1 MAKQPP
7 ALSMSSL
14 IANDAPLLSPV
25 AMGDSWDHPDSFV
38 YPYYMPLSPAAS
50 PDAASPVQPAKILKM
65 RMSPDA
71 SQEQESLCLPTSQVF
86 DLSDPA
92 PAQAPVAVQEHP
104 QPALDEESPAH
115 PAVAAIASTA
125 SKRSASPAAGASSK
139 KRATERVSSKD
150 FVPPDVTGLSKREAR
165 LVKNRAAA
173 FLSRQRKREEFETM
187 EIRVAELEQEN
198 ARLLAL
204 TQSGSSPQPTPD
216 PALMSEVELLRAQL
230 AAAEERERELAAK
243 LVSTA
248 SSVQEVPVKLEAAE
262 SYVPPASPPSRSLS
276 VPSANKTA
284 ASLGLMVL
292 LCALPS
298 LLSSV
303 QMQTGAQTSFSVPT
317 PFPSAAAKYDFSTIV
332 PSDFDWT
339 RSSLMNLD
347 AEDMN
352 RFSPAASASASKKL
366 EFADVDM
373 TELGDLNGLDIS
385 FDTSSTD
392 NGKIRVRIH
401 PSSSASSR
409 AGSPGA
415 SSLSSKS
422 DTAASSPMDMWSTDS
437 ELTFRSSFSSQ
448 GSPSIPSLS
457 PSSSDPFLGDFS
469 MPDMSYRMND
479 LDDGTLSEF
488 GLSSE
493 YHVPDSTGG
502 KRRVRIA
509 LKNPPSSNTEG
520 GEWEVEIC

>member
-25 AMGDSWDHPDSFV
+25 AMGDSWDQADSFS
-38 YPYYMPLSPAAS
+38 YPYYMPLSRAAS
-50 PDAASPVQPAKILKM
+50 PDSASPVQPAKILKM

-86 DLSDPA
+86 DLSEPA
-92 PAQAPVAVQEHP
+92 PAQAPVAVQEP
-104 QPALDEESPAH
+104 SKAVEEPPAH
-115 PAVAAIASTA
+115 PAVAAITSTA
-125 SKRSASPAAGASSK
+125 SKRSASPASGTSSK

-204 TQSGSSPQPTPD
+204 TQSGSSSPQPTPD
-216 PALMSEVELLRAQL
+216 PALISEVEQLRAQL
-230 AAAEERERELAAK
+230 AAAQERERELAAK
-243 LVSTA
+243 LVSTTT
-248 SSVQEVPVKLEAAE
+248 VEVPVKVEASE
-262 SYVPPASPPSRSLS
+262 SYVPPASPSSRSLS

-303 QMQTGAQTSFSVPT
+303 PMQTGAQTSFSVPT
-317 PFPSAAAKYDFSTIV
+317 PFPSAAAKYDFSNII

-347 AEDMN
+347 ADDMN
-352 RFSPAASASASKKL
+352 RFSPAASGSKTL

-415 SSLSSKS
+415 SSQSSKS

-437 ELTFRSSFSSQ
+437 ESTFRSSFSSQ
-448 GSPSIPSLS
+448 GSPAIPSLS

>member
-25 AMGDSWDHPDSFV
+25 AMGDSWDQPDSFA
-38 YPYYMPLSPAAS
+38 YPYYMPLSPASS
-50 PDAASPVQPAKILKM
+50 PDSDSPVQPAKILKM

-92 PAQAPVAVQEHP
+92 PAPAPVQVQEP
-104 QPALDEESPAH
+104 AKEEEQEQPLALPA
-115 PAVAAIASTA
+115 ATAIASTG
-125 SKRSASPAAGASSK
+125 SKRSASPTPGSSK

-187 EIRVAELEQEN
+187 EVRVAELEQEN

-204 TQSGSSPQPTPD
+204 TQSGSQPKPQLASD
-216 PALMSEVELLRAQL
+216 PALLSEVEQLRAQL

-243 LVSTA
+243 LVST
-248 SSVQEVPVKLEAAE
+248 SFVNEVPVKVEASE
-262 SYVPPASPPSRSLS
+262 SYVPPASPSSRSLS

-292 LCALPS
+292 LCALPT

-303 QMQTGAQTSFSVPT
+303 QMQTSSQTSFSVPT
-317 PFPSAAAKYDFSTIV
+317 PFPSAAAKYDFSNIV

-339 RSSLMNLD
+339 RSSLMNMD
-347 AEDMN
+347 AEDMG
-352 RFSPAASASASKKL
+352 RLSPSASLSKKL

-409 AGSPGA
+409 AASPGA
-415 SSLSSKS
+415 SSQSSKYE
-422 DTAASSPMDMWSTDS
+422 TAASSPMDMWSTDS
-437 ELTFRSSFSSQ
+437 ESTFRSSFSSQ
-448 GSPSIPSLS
+448 GSPAIPSLS

-479 LDDGTLSEF
+479 LDDGPLSEF

-493 YHVPDSTGG
+493 YNVPDSTGG

>member
-1 MAKQPP
+1 
-7 ALSMSSL
+7 
-14 IANDAPLLSPV
+14 
-25 AMGDSWDHPDSFV
+25 
-38 YPYYMPLSPAAS
+38 
-50 PDAASPVQPAKILKM
+50 
-65 RMSPDA
+65 
-71 SQEQESLCLPTSQVF
+71 
-86 DLSDPA
+86 
-92 PAQAPVAVQEHP
+92 
-104 QPALDEESPAH
+104 
-115 PAVAAIASTA
+115 
-125 SKRSASPAAGASSK
+125 
-139 KRATERVSSKD
+139 
-150 FVPPDVTGLSKREAR
+150 
-165 LVKNRAAA
+165 
-173 FLSRQRKREEFETM
+173 M
-187 EIRVAELEQEN
+187 EVRVAELEQEN

-204 TQSGSSPQPTPD
+204 TQSGSQPQSASD
-216 PALMSEVELLRAQL
+216 PALLSEVEQLRAQL

-243 LVSTA
+243 LVST
-248 SSVQEVPVKLEAAE
+248 SFVKEVPVKVEASE
-262 SYVPPASPPSRSLS
+262 SYVPPASPSSRSLS

-303 QMQTGAQTSFSVPT
+303 QMQTSSQTSFSVPT
-317 PFPSAAAKYDFSTIV
+317 PFPSAAAKYDFSNIV

-339 RSSLMNLD
+339 RSSLMNMD
-347 AEDMN
+347 AEDMG
-352 RFSPAASASASKKL
+352 RASPSASLSKKL

-409 AGSPGA
+409 AASPGA
-415 SSLSSKS
+415 SSQSSRYE
-422 DTAASSPMDMWSTDS
+422 TAASSPMDMWSTDS
-437 ELTFRSSFSSQ
+437 ESTFRSSFSSQ

-479 LDDGTLSEF
+479 LDDGPLSEF